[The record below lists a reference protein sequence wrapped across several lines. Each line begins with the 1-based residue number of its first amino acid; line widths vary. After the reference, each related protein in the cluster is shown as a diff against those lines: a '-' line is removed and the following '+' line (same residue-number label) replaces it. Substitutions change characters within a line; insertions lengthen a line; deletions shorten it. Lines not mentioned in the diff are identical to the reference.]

1 MNDAKTLGAT
11 SRPCRHPSSDTRGRP
26 WWSRRPPGPRRKNTG
41 GRPRFAALL
50 FALALLP
57 AGPVLAA
64 ADDLPGGLFLAG
76 SGDWEQAPVMT
87 AEAVID
93 VAGMVGRVEIRQSFA
108 NLSTDWVE
116 GVYLFPLP
124 DNAAVDTLELRIG
137 ERRVLGEIRER
148 EEAVKTYRKAVAAGR
163 QAGLVEQD
171 RPNLF
176 SLSVANI
183 PPGESVYVH
192 IGYFQQA
199 RYEDGQFELDLPL
212 TVTPRYLPQ
221 TAPATVAQ
229 VGAGGTKQGSPAV
242 TAFRGSGPGD
252 GLGLSIRLRGGLDL
266 AGVDFPG
273 HEMARSTLAD
283 GSGLTFAPAAGR
295 IPPDRDFRMRWAPT
309 LSGAPA
315 AAVFSERFGD
325 ETYALIMLMPPH
337 AETPVSRP
345 REVIL
350 VIDTSG
356 SMAGESI
363 RQARAA
369 LARAIER
376 LGPEDRFNVIEFNDQ
391 TLALFPGSVAGTAV
405 HRDTALA
412 YIRGLQADGGTEMAP
427 AIELALAG
435 ESERLRQ
442 VVFVTDGAV
451 GNEEALFALIRE
463 RLGESRLFTV
473 GIGAAP
479 NGHFMTQAARWGRGT
494 HVHIAHPAEV
504 RERIDGLLTK
514 LERPALTDIS
524 VEWPGGLEVETWP
537 DRVADLY
544 AGEPLLIAARL
555 RRKSGAGMPR
565 VNLAG
570 RSEGGYWLRQL
581 QLPLA
586 EDAPGAAAVWARG
599 KLASLERRLLEAG
612 DPATVRAE
620 MVSVALEH
628 GLVSR
633 YTSLVAV
640 DEQPVRRAGE
650 RLFSR
655 KVPLVAPAGASG
667 IRLGD
672 VTATATEAPV
682 LLARALLLL
691 LLAFLLSGFDPRRA
705 PRWD

>member
-1 MNDAKTLGAT
+1 MGR
-11 SRPCRHPSSDTRGRP
+11 SRAM
-26 WWSRRPPGPRRKNTG
+26 
-41 GRPRFAALL
+41 AAL
-50 FALALLP
+50 FVLALLP
-57 AGPVLAA
+57 AVAVSADP
-64 ADDLPGGLFLAG
+64 DDLPGGLFLAG
-76 SGDWEQAPVMT
+76 DGAWEQAPVMT
-87 AEAVID
+87 AEAVMD

-108 NLSTDWVE
+108 NLSPDWVE

-124 DNAAVDTLELRIG
+124 ENAAVDTLELRIG

-148 EEAVKTYRKAVAAGR
+148 EAAARTYRKAVAAGR
-163 QAGLVEQD
+163 RAGLVEQD

-192 IGYFQQA
+192 IGYFQRA
-199 RYEDGQFELDLPL
+199 RFEDGQFELDLPL

-221 TAPATVAQ
+221 KTPAVAAPGA
-229 VGAGGTKQGSPAV
+229 AGGTKQAHSAATV
-242 TAFRGSGPGD
+242 FRSKDPRD
-252 GLGLSIRLRGGLDL
+252 GLGLSIRLRGGLDV

-273 HEMARSTLAD
+273 HEMDRSTLA
-283 GSGLTFAPAAGR
+283 GGGGLEFAPAAGR
-295 IPPDRDFRMRWAPT
+295 IPPDRDFRMRWAPA

-315 AAVFSERFGD
+315 AAVFNERFGD

-337 AETPVSRP
+337 ADAPLSRP
-345 REVIL
+345 RDVIL

-369 LARAIER
+369 LGRAIER
-376 LGPEDRFNVIEFNDQ
+376 LGPGDRFNVIEFNDQ
-391 TLALFPGSVAGTAV
+391 TLALFPRSVAATPA
-405 HRDTALA
+405 HRRTALD
-412 YIRGLQADGGTEMAP
+412 YVRGLQAEGGTEMAP
-427 AIELALAG
+427 AIELALVG

-494 HVHIAHPAEV
+494 HVRIAHPAEV
-504 RERIDGLLTK
+504 RERMDGLLTK
-514 LERPALTDIS
+514 LERPALTDIT
-524 VEWPGGLEVETWP
+524 VEWPDGLEVETWP

-544 AGEPLLIAARL
+544 AGEPLLVAARL
-555 RRKSGAGMPR
+555 RRKSGADMPR

-581 QLPLA
+581 QLPVA

-599 KLASLERRLLEAG
+599 KLASLERRLLQAG
-612 DPATVRAE
+612 DPSTVRAE
-620 MVSVALEH
+620 MVAVAMEH

-640 DEQPVRRAGE
+640 DDRPVRTAGTP
-650 RLFSR
+650 LVSR
-655 KVPLVAPAGASG
+655 KVPLVAPKGATG
-667 IRLGD
+667 VRLGEL
-672 VTATATEAPV
+672 TATATPAPM

-691 LLAFLLSGFDPRRA
+691 LLGCLLLGFDPRRA